1 MRSTSSRP
9 MTVSGLRCDPAPCVL
24 TMPAARAS
32 AANASAS
39 ICHHESERGKLAFI
53 AQVLYCSHTHHVL
66 GVTTGQQDPWL
77 YYTEGKAAM
86 CVVVVVAEQLM
97 SACASGLE
105 YGGNV
110 GQRRILLCRH
120 NAKRNQLSTATQ
132 YASASPLS
140 TTTTTTAA
148 CHNMSS
154 PLHARVIVLGC
165 ILLHLKES
173 TARQTAFCV
182 TKAAMRSDD
191 DDVC

>member
-1 MRSTSSRP
+1 MPLRVMRSTSSRP

-39 ICHHESERGKLAFI
+39 ICHHESERGNVAGI

-77 YYTEGKAAM
+77 STSCLLAGM

-105 YGGNV
+105 VGGNV

-120 NAKRNQLSTATQ
+120 NAKRNQQLNCICQHHSSLC
-132 YASASPLS
+132 YYYY
-140 TTTTTTAA
+140 
-148 CHNMSS
+148 CYYYCMSQ
-154 PLHARVIVLGC
+154 HVIPFTC
-165 ILLHLKES
+165 
-173 TARQTAFCV
+173 
-182 TKAAMRSDD
+182 
-191 DDVC
+191 